1 MDQRFAQVKFAQI
14 TPEVLEQFLATATRR
29 IVIAKAGYSVSEV
42 NQLIRLVQGNEISCA
57 LYMEAGE
64 NPIRY
69 GFGQAEALP
78 LIEEHMDI
86 LNVQSVNQIRM
97 ALVIVDDAALV
108 YAPVALSWEKPPAEL
123 EFPNGVFGNKGFA
136 ETLFEQMGG
145 KIVEVVLDP
154 QEADDGTEK
163 QAPIVIPVPP
173 IPKKKAEE
181 IKTEIEEASKG
192 LKANPPPDPATLR
205 NTTFYRN
212 KYKLLKTTVHGA
224 RVSTKS
230 LDLRPF
236 NRIFPQADSRLRSSW
251 SPLTATD
258 AKKLPSQQFLTTVE
272 KEIEKCTFNAGRHGK
287 LIERQNMDNLEKKI
301 NNLAK
306 KLQKQLQGEH
316 PVRQQTNITGESSLN
331 LKTILQD
338 SHQSLVSYLLPLAV
352 QHDTCLDKLFAH
364 ERSLFRQMKKG
375 EIEKEKAIRQALE
388 TFVEDILH
396 FPTPENIIESI
407 KVEYDYY
414 DVSDELLADP
424 DFLDRLKEFD
434 VEVREYS
441 DGFEK
446 NQEFYR

>member
-1 MDQRFAQVKFAQI
+1 
-14 TPEVLEQFLATATRR
+14 
-29 IVIAKAGYSVSEV
+29 
-42 NQLIRLVQGNEISCA
+42 
-57 LYMEAGE
+57 MEAGE

-154 QEADDGTEK
+154 PEADDGTEK
-163 QAPIVIPVPP
+163 QEPIVIPVPP

-181 IKTEIEEASKG
+181 VKAEIAEAGKG
-192 LKANPPPDPATLR
+192 LKENPPPDPATLR

-236 NRIFPQADSRLRSSW
+236 NNIMFPQTYPGLRSSW
-251 SPLTATD
+251 SPLTGAD
-258 AKKLPSQQFLTTVE
+258 ARELPTQQFLATVE

-287 LIERQNMDNLEKKI
+287 LIKRQDMNGLEKKI
-301 NNLAK
+301 NDLAE
-306 KLQKQLQGEH
+306 KLQKQLHGEQ
-316 PVRQQTNITGESSLN
+316 PAPQQTNITGDSTRN
-331 LKTILQD
+331 LKTILQN
-338 SHQSLVSYLLPLAV
+338 SEQSLVSYLLPLAI
-352 QHDTCLDKLFAH
+352 QHDTCCDKLFAH
-364 ERSLFRQMKKG
+364 ERSLFRQMEKG
-375 EIEKEKAIRQALE
+375 GIEKEEAIRQALA
-388 TFVEDILH
+388 TYVEDILH
-396 FPTPENIIESI
+396 FPTPENIIKSI
-407 KVEYDYY
+407 KVDYDYY
-414 DVSDELLADP
+414 DVSDELLADQNFM
-424 DFLDRLKEFD
+424 DKLKEFV

-446 NQEFYR
+446 SQESYR